1 MSIARQYNNDIM
13 GLGRIY
19 GGLVIVASTV
29 DLHSTRKGS
38 IPLSSTKFLLIE
50 QWLVWVQCKGIRHR
64 FESY

>member
-38 IPLSSTKFLLIE
+38 IPLSSTK
-50 QWLVWVQCKGIRHR
+50 
-64 FESY
+64 